1 MSQNDLEELTGKI
14 VEMSTEYCEYDELDE
29 NVNLKIAGFEDLI
42 LTFERYERYLD
53 GIKVWKIEELNIDA
67 CYIKDLITEFINEI
81 CKNKIKMR
89 HNNVWLLKC
98 LKMMKKI
105 DKNLKIL
112 IDKIYDDKSGQIK

>member
-42 LTFERYERYLD
+42 LTCERYERYLD
-53 GIKVWKIEELNIDA
+53 GIKIWKIEELNIDA

-89 HNNVWLLKC
+89 HDNVWLLKC